1 MSSWLGYGG
10 VMVQQIM
17 KCLRL
22 TLNECCCC
30 RLFPG
35 QQSPIFDGVINN
47 QVTPLNLSE
56 NQTAEAK
63 DNGLAFAIQ
72 LLHNRYLHWA
82 HHKEP
87 GNVMYAE

>member
-1 MSSWLGYGG
+1 MHSWLGYGG

-30 RLFPG
+30 RLFPT
-35 QQSPIFDGVINN
+35 QQSPIFDGAINK
-47 QVTPLNLSE
+47 QVTPLNLSKS
-56 NQTAEAK
+56 QIAEAK
-63 DNGLAFAIQ
+63 DSGLAFAIQ
-72 LLHNRYLHWA
+72 LLHNRYLHWP

-87 GNVMYAE
+87 GNVMHAE